1 MGIVKLHL
9 NSTYNFILYFIL
21 ELFSILRLVASSL
34 FPKGFESVKPL
45 EWVKGNTDLLV
56 QIVL

>member
-34 FPKGFESVKPL
+34 FKGFESVKPL

-56 QIVL
+56 QIVP

>member
-1 MGIVKLHL
+1 MGIVKLNL

-34 FPKGFESVKPL
+34 FSKGFESVKPL

-56 QIVL
+56 